1 MKNIQRQLP
10 FPVVSVSKDK
20 DQVEKRRRHLLI
32 AGRPRRLKSELKI
45 ESWEEVQKGLVGKLE
60 ITEDFVL
67 GEAGKGSPIGSCL
80 DQFLQKPEVIKVAIP
95 PRVVSALDQIRTRLA
110 GNATRPEIVRGA
122 VKEFVDAHKHLI
134 GKVAKDGREKRHGL
148 PGRCQ
153 YLKVP
158 FSPDVVDAIGY
169 QAHGR
174 VYGEDEFVASTG
186 LCLVFGTTRQGVIS
200 RGLSWWLE
208 RNK

>member
-67 GEAGKGSPIGSCL
+67 GEAGEGLPSIGSCL
-80 DQFLQKPEVIKVAIP
+80 EKFLQKPEVIKVAIP

-122 VKEFVDAHKHLI
+122 IKEFVDAHRHLI
-134 GKVAKDGREKRHGL
+134 GKVAKEGREKRHGL
-148 PGRCQ
+148 PGRCL
-153 YLKVP
+153 YIKTP
-158 FSPDVVDAIGY
+158 FTPELVDAIGH
-169 QAHGR
+169 QA
-174 VYGEDEFVASTG
+174 YGEEETAVPATG